1 MEAASSYSL
10 SCDAKHV
17 YLYVIIIAFYNI
29 YLADCVGLDT
39 DEMRTTHP
47 PPKNDRLAFEKM
59 AEAGRSHSD
68 LFLPFFPEAGY
79 ESQKRGSALFLKQV
93 KGSSCDK
100 CLVCPGR
107 KGHPYL

>member
-1 MEAASSYSL
+1 
-10 SCDAKHV
+10 
-17 YLYVIIIAFYNI
+17 
-29 YLADCVGLDT
+29 
-39 DEMRTTHP
+39 MRTPPP
-47 PPKNDRLAFEKM
+47 PPKNDRLAFEKK

-79 ESQKRGSALFLKQV
+79 ESQKRGSALFLKKV

-100 CLVCPGR
+100 CLVCPRR